1 MEHKS
6 RIELGWDLFVDI
18 GFPWKYI
25 GHNLETEILREDR
38 QDVGVDYRISGSKCS
53 VNQGGL
59 PDTTL
64 QGQAAINDL
73 NYNQWEAH
81 IAYHQNTE
89 STFEAI
95 HLCQI
100 RNKSSYGN
108 ELSSPRTDADNLI
121 RGWNKL
127 TLLRRVRS

>member
-18 GFPWKYI
+18 GIPWKDI
-25 GHNLETEILREDR
+25 GHFLDTEILREDW
-38 QDVGVDYRISGSKCS
+38 QDVGVDYRISGSKRS
-53 VNQGGL
+53 VNQGRL

-73 NYNQWEAH
+73 DYKEWAAH

-89 STFEAI
+89 SAFEAI

-100 RNKSSYGN
+100 RNK
-108 ELSSPRTDADNLI
+108 
-121 RGWNKL
+121 
-127 TLLRRVRS
+127 